1 MIEHFDHFMPI
12 CTYVCVYIYTYTPHT
27 HTHIYSFNPNTKM
40 KSDKYSLKKK
50 PSCSQCKGA
59 MPYFHLGKGNQAVL
73 EVLDSLR
80 PLTDYLQ
87 GRRIWCLA
95 DSWGEQ
101 TQHAQLNSPPP
112 LLSSGERGHL
122 SVVLGKPPSQVLTL

>member
-1 MIEHFDHFMPI
+1 MCI
-12 CTYVCVYIYTYTPHT
+12 HT
-27 HTHIYSFNPNTKM
+27 HTHIYSFNPNTKI
-40 KSDKYSLKKK
+40 KSDKYSLNKKS
-50 PSCSQCKGA
+50 SCSQCKGA

-87 GRRIWCLA
+87 SSRIRCLA

-101 TQHAQLNSPPP
+101 TGRAQLNSAPP
-112 LLSSGERGHL
+112 LLSSRERCRL
-122 SVVLGKPPSQVLTL
+122 SVALGKPPLQVLTL

>member
-1 MIEHFDHFMPI
+1 M
-12 CTYVCVYIYTYTPHT
+12 CVYT

-50 PSCSQCKGA
+50 SSCSQCKGA

-73 EVLDSLR
+73 EVLDSLH

-87 GRRIWCLA
+87 GSRIWCLA
-95 DSWGEQ
+95 ASWGEQ
-101 TQHAQLNSPPP
+101 TGRAQLNSAPP
-112 LLSSGERGHL
+112 LLRSGKRCRL
-122 SVVLGKPPSQVLTL
+122 SVALGKPPLQVLAL